1 MSNEQMTERSEGAE
15 VRISV
20 FAEKAAHAFSYCGS
34 EDALE
39 WVQQNWHGSVKPY
52 FDAFVADVRKTEV
65 PLSPDYFSVDGIYTN
80 LSNPIFTFLSPKMIH
95 PLMEK
100 LPMLS
105 AEEWKVLD
113 EKVFGPYFAA
123 WERLM
128 RALAS
133 RYRGTAAVVQFK
145 ATLRSSV
152 NDLVRLV
159 RYRAANPDAQWFMAY
174 SERFD
179 ALCAAF
185 EQIGVA
191 IADAPTALPQSPEA
205 LPLRRRERYCF
216 GTDALATMF
225 RVNRRTILRWKS
237 EDTDWGRTFRAC
249 KDSAADME
257 ACARRFHADR
267 GLARMY
273 RNGGR
278 VSYDDSVNYRNDG
291 NTMNGGRPVNGDS
304 DAE

>member
-1 MSNEQMTERSEGAE
+1 MRGERSREQDRGEEA
-15 VRISV
+15 RISV

-39 WVQQNWHGSVKPY
+39 WVQQNWYGSVKPY
-52 FDAFVADVRKTEV
+52 FDAFIADVRKTEA
-65 PLSPDYFSVDGIYTN
+65 PLSTDYFSVDGIYKDV
-80 LSNPIFTFLSPKMIH
+80 SNPIFTFLSPKMIH

-100 LPMLS
+100 LPTLS

-123 WERLM
+123 WQRLT

-133 RYRGTAAVVQFK
+133 RYCGTAAVVQFK

-152 NDLVRLV
+152 NDLIRLV
-159 RYRAANPDAQWFMAY
+159 KYRAANPDAQWFMAY

-191 IADAPTALPQSPEA
+191 IAEAPTDRPDAAPRDELFTHREEAKVYLRDLAKRLVEEGQFRSLRKVAVGLSPETENLEVMTEEIA
-205 LPLRRRERYCF
+205 R
-216 GTDALATMF
+216 
-225 RVNRRTILRWKS
+225 
-237 EDTDWGRTFRAC
+237 
-249 KDSAADME
+249 
-257 ACARRFHADR
+257 ARRICER
-267 GLARMY
+267 WGWKE
-273 RNGGR
+273 GTIGKIIKP
-278 VSYDDSVNYRNDG
+278 SVTLG
-291 NTMNGGRPVNGDS
+291 
-304 DAE
+304 

>member
-1 MSNEQMTERSEGAE
+1 MRGERSREQDRGEEA
-15 VRISV
+15 RISV

-39 WVQQNWHGSVKPY
+39 WVQQNWLWSVKPY
-52 FDAFVADVRKTEV
+52 FDAFIEDVRKTDV
-65 PLSPDYFSVDGIYTN
+65 PLSMDYFSVDGIYTN

-100 LPMLS
+100 LPTLS

-133 RYRGTAAVVQFK
+133 RYCGTAAVVQFK

-152 NDLVRLV
+152 NDLIRLV
-159 RYRAANPDAQWFMAY
+159 KYRAANPDAQWFMAY

-191 IADAPTALPQSPEA
+191 IAEAPTDRPDAAPRDELFTHREEAKVYLRDLAKRLVEEGQFRSLRKVAVALRSETANPEIMSDEIA
-205 LPLRRRERYCF
+205 R
-216 GTDALATMF
+216 
-225 RVNRRTILRWKS
+225 
-237 EDTDWGRTFRAC
+237 
-249 KDSAADME
+249 
-257 ACARRFHADR
+257 ARRICER
-267 GLARMY
+267 WGWKE
-273 RNGGR
+273 GTIGKIIKP
-278 VSYDDSVNYRNDG
+278 SVTLG
-291 NTMNGGRPVNGDS
+291 
-304 DAE
+304 

>member
-15 VRISV
+15 ARISV

-34 EDALE
+34 EDALA
-39 WVQQNWHGSVKPY
+39 WVQQNWLWSVKPY
-52 FDAFVADVRKTEV
+52 FDAFIEDVRKTDV
-65 PLSPDYFSVDGIYTN
+65 PLSTDYFSVDGIYTN
-80 LSNPIFTFLSPKMIH
+80 LSNPIFTFLSPKIIH

-100 LPMLS
+100 LPTLS

-133 RYRGTAAVVQFK
+133 RYGGTAAVVQFK

-152 NDLVRLV
+152 NDLIRLV
-159 RYRAANPDAQWFMAY
+159 KYSAANPDAQWFMAY

-191 IADAPTALPQSPEA
+191 IAEALTDRPDVAQRDELFTHREEAKVYLRDLAKRLVEEGQFRSLRKVAVGLSPETENLEVMTEEIA
-205 LPLRRRERYCF
+205 R
-216 GTDALATMF
+216 
-225 RVNRRTILRWKS
+225 
-237 EDTDWGRTFRAC
+237 
-249 KDSAADME
+249 
-257 ACARRFHADR
+257 ARRICER
-267 GLARMY
+267 WGWKE
-273 RNGGR
+273 GTIGKIIKP
-278 VSYDDSVNYRNDG
+278 SVTLG
-291 NTMNGGRPVNGDS
+291 
-304 DAE
+304 

>member
-1 MSNEQMTERSEGAE
+1 MRGERSREQDRGEEA
-15 VRISV
+15 RISV

-39 WVQQNWHGSVKPY
+39 WVQQNWYGSVKPY
-52 FDAFVADVRKTEV
+52 FDAFIADVRKTEA
-65 PLSPDYFSVDGIYTN
+65 PLSTDYFSVDGIYKDV
-80 LSNPIFTFLSPKMIH
+80 SNPIFTFLSPKMIH

-100 LPMLS
+100 LPTLS

-123 WERLM
+123 WQRLT

-133 RYRGTAAVVQFK
+133 RYRGNAAIVQFK

-152 NDLVRLV
+152 NDLIRLV
-159 RYRAANPDAQWFMAY
+159 KYSAANPDAQWFMAY

-191 IADAPTALPQSPEA
+191 IAEAPTDRPDAAPRDELFTHREEAKVYLRDLAKRLVEEGQFRSRRKVAVGLSPETENLEVMTEEIA
-205 LPLRRRERYCF
+205 R
-216 GTDALATMF
+216 
-225 RVNRRTILRWKS
+225 
-237 EDTDWGRTFRAC
+237 
-249 KDSAADME
+249 
-257 ACARRFHADR
+257 ARRICER
-267 GLARMY
+267 WGWKE
-273 RNGGR
+273 GTIGKIIKP
-278 VSYDDSVNYRNDG
+278 SVTLG
-291 NTMNGGRPVNGDS
+291 
-304 DAE
+304 

>member
-1 MSNEQMTERSEGAE
+1 MTGRDGGADA
-15 VRISV
+15 RISV
-20 FAEKAAHAFSYCGS
+20 FAEKAAYAFSYCGS

-39 WVQQNWHGSVKPY
+39 WVQQNWHISVKPY

-100 LPMLS
+100 LPTLS

-152 NDLVRLV
+152 NDLIRLV
-159 RYRAANPDAQWFMAY
+159 KYRAANPDAQWFMAY

-191 IADAPTALPQSPEA
+191 IAEVPTDRPDAAPRDELFTHREEAKVYLRDLAKRLVDEGQFRSLRKVAVGLSPETEN
-205 LPLRRRERYCF
+205 PEVM
-216 GTDALATMF
+216 TDEIA
-225 RVNRRTILRWKS
+225 R
-237 EDTDWGRTFRAC
+237 
-249 KDSAADME
+249 
-257 ACARRFHADR
+257 ARRICER
-267 GLARMY
+267 WGWKE
-273 RNGGR
+273 GTIGKIIKP
-278 VSYDDSVNYRNDG
+278 SVTVG
-291 NTMNGGRPVNGDS
+291 
-304 DAE
+304 

>member
-1 MSNEQMTERSEGAE
+1 MSDERMTKRGHGTDT
-15 VRISV
+15 RISA

-39 WVQQNWHGSVKPY
+39 WVQQNWHVSVKPY

-191 IADAPTALPQSPEA
+191 IADAPTCRPDVVLRDELFTHRDEAKVYLRDLAQRLVAEGRFRSLRKVAVGLSPETVN
-205 LPLRRRERYCF
+205 PEVM
-216 GTDALATMF
+216 TDEIA
-225 RVNRRTILRWKS
+225 R
-237 EDTDWGRTFRAC
+237 
-249 KDSAADME
+249 
-257 ACARRFHADR
+257 ARRICER
-267 GLARMY
+267 WGWKE
-273 RNGGR
+273 GTIGKIIKP
-278 VSYDDSVNYRNDG
+278 SVTVG
-291 NTMNGGRPVNGDS
+291 
-304 DAE
+304 

>member
-1 MSNEQMTERSEGAE
+1 MTGRDGGAE
-15 VRISV
+15 ARISV
-20 FAEKAAHAFSYCGS
+20 LAEKAAHAFSYCGS

-39 WVQQNWHGSVKPY
+39 WVQQNWHVSVKPY

-100 LPMLS
+100 LPTLS

-152 NDLVRLV
+152 NDLIRLV
-159 RYRAANPDAQWFMAY
+159 KYRAANPDAQWFMAY

-191 IADAPTALPQSPEA
+191 IAEVPTDRPDAAPRDELFTHREEAKVYLRDLAKRLVDEGQFRSLRKVAVGLSPETEN
-205 LPLRRRERYCF
+205 PEVM
-216 GTDALATMF
+216 TDEIA
-225 RVNRRTILRWKS
+225 R
-237 EDTDWGRTFRAC
+237 
-249 KDSAADME
+249 
-257 ACARRFHADR
+257 ARRICER
-267 GLARMY
+267 WGWKE
-273 RNGGR
+273 GTIGKIIKP
-278 VSYDDSVNYRNDG
+278 SVTVG
-291 NTMNGGRPVNGDS
+291 
-304 DAE
+304 

>member
-1 MSNEQMTERSEGAE
+1 MRGERSREQDRGEEA
-15 VRISV
+15 RISV

-39 WVQQNWHGSVKPY
+39 WVQQNWYMSVEPY
-52 FDAFVADVRKTEV
+52 FDAFIEDVRKAEV
-65 PLSPDYFSVDGIYTN
+65 PLSTDYFSVDGIYKDV
-80 LSNPIFTFLSPKMIH
+80 SNPIFTFLSPKMIH

-100 LPMLS
+100 LPTLS

-133 RYRGTAAVVQFK
+133 RYCGNAAVVQFK

-152 NDLVRLV
+152 NDLIRLV
-159 RYRAANPDAQWFMAY
+159 KYSAANPDAQWFMAY

-191 IADAPTALPQSPEA
+191 IAEAPTDRPDAAPRDELFTHREEAKVYLRDLAKRLVEEGQFRSLRKVAVGLSPETENLEVMTEEIA
-205 LPLRRRERYCF
+205 R
-216 GTDALATMF
+216 
-225 RVNRRTILRWKS
+225 
-237 EDTDWGRTFRAC
+237 
-249 KDSAADME
+249 
-257 ACARRFHADR
+257 ARRICER
-267 GLARMY
+267 WGWKE
-273 RNGGR
+273 GTIGKIIKP
-278 VSYDDSVNYRNDG
+278 SVTLG
-291 NTMNGGRPVNGDS
+291 
-304 DAE
+304 

>member
-1 MSNEQMTERSEGAE
+1 MSNERLTERDDGAE
-15 VRISV
+15 ARISA

-39 WVQQNWHGSVKPY
+39 WVQQNWHMSVEPY
-52 FDAFVADVRKTEV
+52 FDAFISDVHKTEV
-65 PLSPDYFSVDGIYTN
+65 PLSTDYFSVDGIYKDV
-80 LSNPIFTFLSPKMIH
+80 SNPIFTFLSPKMIH

-100 LPMLS
+100 LPTLG

-123 WERLM
+123 WGRLT

-133 RYRGTAAVVQFK
+133 RYRGNAAVVRFK

-152 NDLVRLV
+152 NDLIRLV
-159 RYRAANPDAQWFMAY
+159 TFRAANPDARWFMDY

-191 IADAPTALPQSPEA
+191 IADAPADRPDVALRDELFVHRDEAKVYLRDLAQRLVAEGRFRSLRKVAEGLSPETEN
-205 LPLRRRERYCF
+205 P
-216 GTDALATMF
+216 GVMTDEIA
-225 RVNRRTILRWKS
+225 R
-237 EDTDWGRTFRAC
+237 
-249 KDSAADME
+249 
-257 ACARRFHADR
+257 ARRICER
-267 GLARMY
+267 WGWKE
-273 RNGGR
+273 GTIGKIIKP
-278 VSYDDSVNYRNDG
+278 SVTIG
-291 NTMNGGRPVNGDS
+291 
-304 DAE
+304 